1 MTLFD
6 NCIIQAPD
14 GTNLSRCGK
23 KKLQWY
29 INRGMADLVA
39 DNPLTIRL
47 RFEPSGRR
55 GLDDPLL
62 LDGKPNICVVC
73 GTDENLTRHHIIPY
87 SFIRHMELEYKVDI
101 IRDIFP
107 LCRSCHND
115 YEEKSQEKRHEM
127 AAMLGVPI
135 NGIANEEIRRVRKV
149 MGAAVAVIK
158 HGKKMP
164 PHRRE
169 ELLSEVGE
177 YLGKDKVT
185 DDDLQTLKGLE
196 ITQRDD
202 YINFSK
208 YVVSQLGD
216 YNDFAREWRT
226 HFVET
231 MKPKYMPAK
240 WKIDRKTENV
250 WVPAR
255 MLSQQSRR

>member
-14 GTNLSRCGK
+14 GTNLSRCGR

-29 INRGMADLVA
+29 LNRDMAYLVG

-62 LDGKPNICVVC
+62 MDGKPNICVVC
-73 GTDENLTRHHIIPY
+73 GTTEDLTRHHIIPY
-87 SFIRHMELEYKVDI
+87 SFIRHMDLEYKVDI

-107 LCRSCHND
+107 LCRSCHNN

-127 AAMLGVPI
+127 AARMGVPI
-135 NGIANEEIRRVRKV
+135 NGIASDEIRKVRKV
-149 MGAAVAVIK
+149 MGAAVAVLK

-169 ELLSEVGE
+169 ELLVVVREFLNKQEVTE
-177 YLGKDKVT
+177 N
-185 DDDLQTLKGLE
+185 DLQTLREYE
-196 ITQRDD
+196 ITKRDD
-202 YINFSK
+202 YVNFSK
-208 YVVSQLGD
+208 YVVSQVGD
-216 YNDFAREWRT
+216 YNEFARDWRM
-226 HFVET
+226 HFMTT
-231 MKPKYMPAK
+231 MNPKFMPAK
-240 WKIDRKTENV
+240 WKIDRRTENV
-250 WVPAR
+250 WVPNR
-255 MLSQQSRR
+255 MLRQKRS